1 MFNRE
6 KLSEYL
12 KKNKITQLGF
22 ARMLGVTEGA
32 VRHIVVGIKQPS
44 LDMTVRIAKL
54 MGCTVNDL
62 VIIPEGE

>member
-6 KLSEYL
+6 RLSEYL

-44 LDMTVRIAKL
+44 LDMTVRIAQL

>member
-22 ARMLGVTEGA
+22 AKMLGVTEGA

-44 LDMTVRIAKL
+44 LDMTVRIAQL

>member
-22 ARMLGVTEGA
+22 AKMLGVTEGA
-32 VRHIVVGIKQPS
+32 IRHIVVGIKQPS
-44 LDMTVRIAKL
+44 LDMTVRIAQL

-62 VIIPEGE
+62 VIIPETE

>member
-22 ARMLGVTEGA
+22 AKQLGVTEGA
-32 VRHIVVGIKQPS
+32 IRHIVVGIKQPS
-44 LDMTVRIAKL
+44 LDMTVRIAQL

-62 VIIPEGE
+62 VIIPDEE